1 MISQVSTYTKLLQ
14 YYLLYPYA
22 MYIPVAYLFYNW
34 RLVPLNP
41 LHLFCTFPPYLLGFL
56 LLYWLLLLHLFPQLS
71 S

>member
-1 MISQVSTYTKLLQ
+1 
-14 YYLLYPYA
+14 

-56 LLYWLLLLHLFPQLS
+56 LPYWLLLLHLFPQLS